1 MNPAVRSWRR
11 MRREAAAI
19 RDAVRAAPRRTV
31 VTESVLGGLVL
42 LCALAPFPLFPPAHP
57 VTAVLLGVWAA
68 LLVPARRRYPALTVL
83 CCVPVVAGDNMW
95 SVVVVPCVVWSAAR
109 RITPVRRGWAVVGVV
124 GACGVAAV
132 IVSIAAQSLGGLPKT
147 PYLAAGVGVVAL
159 FVLLPAL
166 SGLMLG
172 RRRPLT
178 GLLRERNAYLEQAR
192 FLTDEAA
199 RMEERSRIAAEMH
212 DLLGHRIGLIS
223 VHAGALQLAA
233 ERQALPMASQAEL
246 LRTTAGTAMDE
257 LRGILGVLRH
267 HSGEDAAE
275 RGTRE
280 DLAAL
285 VADSRSAGAD
295 AELHWNANGTVGTDA
310 NTATATAT
318 GANTATDTD
327 ANAVTATET
336 ATDARTRQA
345 VHRVTREGLA
355 NALKHAPGAPVRVT
369 VHDEDEGDTVV
380 VAVINDAPPAPSS
393 PGDGN
398 RSGLIGLQERISLL
412 GGALSAGP
420 RPEGGFALSAR
431 IPARPDVPHVY
442 ATSSAPVVP
451 GGAGSRP
458 PLPTDVLTW
467 PRLLGGGCA
476 AILVLLPT
484 VGGTVALLIMA
495 VLH

>member
-1 MNPAVRSWRR
+1 MSPAVRPWRR

-31 VTESVLGGLVL
+31 VTESVLAGLVL
-42 LCALAPFPLFPPAHP
+42 VCSLAPFPLVPPADP
-57 VTAVLLGVWAA
+57 VTAALAGVLAA
-68 LLVPARRRYPALTVL
+68 LLVPARRVYPALTVL
-83 CCVPVVAGDNMW
+83 CCLPVIAGDNMW
-95 SVVVVPCVVWSAAR
+95 AAVVVPCVVWSAVR
-109 RITPVRRGWAVVGVV
+109 RITPARRAWGVV
-124 GACGVAAV
+124 GASGAGAVLVSVTPLFLGV
-132 IVSIAAQSLGGLPKT
+132 PKV
-147 PYLAAGVGVVAL
+147 PYLAAGVGLVAL

-166 SGLMLG
+166 SGLMMG

-192 FLTDEAA
+192 HLTDEAA
-199 RMEERSRIAAEMH
+199 RMEERARIAAEMH

-233 ERQALPMASQAEL
+233 ERQAPPLAPQAEL
-246 LRTTAGTAMDE
+246 LHTTAGTAMDE

-267 HSGEDAAE
+267 HSGEETGE

-280 DLAAL
+280 DLSAL

-295 AELHWNANGTVGTDA
+295 AELHWNATGPPDA
-310 NTATATAT
+310 
-318 GANTATDTD
+318 
-327 ANAVTATET
+327 
-336 ATDARTRQA
+336 DARTRQA

-355 NALKHAPGAPVRVT
+355 NALKHASGAPVRVT
-369 VHDEDEGDTVV
+369 FHDEGDTVV
-380 VAVINDAPPAPSS
+380 VAVVNDAPPVPRS

-398 RSGLIGLQERISLL
+398 RSGLVGLQERISLL
-412 GGALSAGP
+412 GGALHAGP
-420 RPEGGFALSAR
+420 RPEGGFVLSAR
-431 IPARPDVPHVY
+431 IPARPDVPPVY
-442 ATSSAPVVP
+442 ATSFEPLS

-458 PLPTDVLTW
+458 PLSTEVLTW

-476 AILVLLPT
+476 AMLVLLPT
-484 VGGTVALLIMA
+484 VGGTIALLIMA